1 MSFKE
6 FLETSCDLLEKMDN
20 KNILSGMG
28 KVLNEKQKFWV
39 KNKLKEELL
48 FQLRLYLETNFL
60 HPNELV

>member
-6 FLETSCDLLEKMDN
+6 FLETSCSLLEKMDN

-28 KVLNEKQKFWV
+28 EVLNEKQKFWV

-60 HPNELV
+60 HPNESV